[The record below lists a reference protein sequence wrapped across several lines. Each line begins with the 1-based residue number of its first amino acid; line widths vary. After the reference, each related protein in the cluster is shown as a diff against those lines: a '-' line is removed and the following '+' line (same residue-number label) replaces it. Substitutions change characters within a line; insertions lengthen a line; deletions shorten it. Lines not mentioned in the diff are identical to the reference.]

1 MSQDHCNWKSVL
13 LCCCMPC
20 LILKPETR
28 KAVACLF
35 TSCVLF
41 KKYLLSQDNTNKVDL
56 RIGVPGLEPCRH
68 ASDVS
73 SGEDTGKDSKEQE
86 NTLAS
91 PIAFKVL
98 SKAEK
103 VLEALLS
110 SCQTLFWPEME
121 SASVVQ
127 AGVQWCDLSSLQ
139 APPPGFMPFPASASR
154 VARTTGACHHAQLI
168 FLYS

>member
-110 SCQTLFWPEME
+110 SCQTLFWPEDLTLLPRLECNSVIMAHCNLE
-121 SASVVQ
+121 LLCSRDPPSSASQ
-127 AGVQWCDLSSLQ
+127 
-139 APPPGFMPFPASASR
+139 
-154 VARTTGACHHAQLI
+154 VARSTGSGEH
-168 FLYS
+168 FFF

>member
-1 MSQDHCNWKSVL
+1 MTKWFYT
-13 LCCCMPC
+13 
-20 LILKPETR
+20 IIE

-98 SKAEK
+98 SKFLNPVHESREILGCLMA
-103 VLEALLS
+103 AI
-110 SCQTLFWPEME
+110 LFLKQFEFSKP
-121 SASVVQ
+121 
-127 AGVQWCDLSSLQ
+127 SLKIWSHTVKFKYMLCYLKL
-139 APPPGFMPFPASASR
+139 A
-154 VARTTGACHHAQLI
+154 
-168 FLYS
+168 